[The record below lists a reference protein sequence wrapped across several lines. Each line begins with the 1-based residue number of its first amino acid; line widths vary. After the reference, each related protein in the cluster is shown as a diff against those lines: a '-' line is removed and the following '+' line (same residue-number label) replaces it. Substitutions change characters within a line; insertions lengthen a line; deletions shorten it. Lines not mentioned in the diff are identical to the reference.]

1 MSSAARSAALRI
13 CPTACFCGSPLCTAW
28 ELTQAWPDAELVVVG
43 DSGHTGSDAMRQA
56 ALAATERFKDLP
68 A

>member
-1 MSSAARSAALRI
+1 LAGIAGIVIHGRLDL
-13 CPTACFCGSPLCTAW
+13 GSPLATAW
-28 ELTQAWPDAELVVVG
+28 ELTHAWRNAELVVVA

>member
-1 MSSAARSAALRI
+1 VIHGRLDL
-13 CPTACFCGSPLCTAW
+13 GSPLATAW
-28 ELTQAWPDAELVVVG
+28 ELTHACPNAELVVVG
-43 DSGHTGSDAMRQA
+43 DSGHTGSDTMREA